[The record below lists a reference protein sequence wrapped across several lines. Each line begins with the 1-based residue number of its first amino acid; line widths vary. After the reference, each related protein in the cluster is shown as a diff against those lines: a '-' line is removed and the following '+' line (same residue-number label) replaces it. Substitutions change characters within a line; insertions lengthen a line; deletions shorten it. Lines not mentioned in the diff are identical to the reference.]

1 MFKDILSQTM
11 SGVTPGTDDPSGGV
25 NAKQIGLGV
34 SIGSI
39 DTLHTPGSAMTTNNP
54 TDLRIDGDGFFMV
67 KLSEDQE
74 VPFLT
79 RAGDFHVDVARN
91 LVTSD
96 GMLVLDSAG
105 DPIQLDEEVT
115 AFTIAQNGAIIQ
127 KMSDGTT
134 EEGPFRRWRK
144 FRSGRPGKNRR
155 QYVSR
160 DPECSS

>member
-39 DTLHTPGSAMTTNNP
+39 DTPHTPGSAMTTNNP

-74 VPFLT
+74 VLLT

-134 EEGPFRRWRK
+134 EEGPLSALRK
-144 FRSGRPGKNRR
+144 FRIQKAWKNRR